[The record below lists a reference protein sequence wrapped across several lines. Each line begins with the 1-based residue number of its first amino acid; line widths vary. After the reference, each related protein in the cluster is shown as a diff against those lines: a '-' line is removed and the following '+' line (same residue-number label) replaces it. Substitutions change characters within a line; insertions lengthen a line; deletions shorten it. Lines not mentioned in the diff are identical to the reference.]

1 MLTPILANEYFIKF
15 NKTGLPDYLEDL
27 FSFITININIKILN
41 DTIELKVLQSY
52 EVSIRSL
59 IKLLKDVNFNIEIYE
74 GSTYP
79 DYRRKIS
86 FTNCKI
92 IDHEQRYNYTSQE
105 PIYNFITIIYE
116 TSEETSNENSEGC

>member
-1 MLTPILANEYFIKF
+1 MLTPILSNEYFIKF
-15 NKTGLPDYLEDL
+15 GNTGLPDYLEDL

-41 DTIELKVLQSY
+41 NTIELKILQSY
-52 EVSIRSL
+52 EISIRSL
-59 IKLLKDVNFNIEIYE
+59 IKLLKDVNFTIDIYE

-105 PIYNFITIIYE
+105 PIYNFIIISYE
-116 TSEETSNENSEGC
+116 ISEEAANENAEGC